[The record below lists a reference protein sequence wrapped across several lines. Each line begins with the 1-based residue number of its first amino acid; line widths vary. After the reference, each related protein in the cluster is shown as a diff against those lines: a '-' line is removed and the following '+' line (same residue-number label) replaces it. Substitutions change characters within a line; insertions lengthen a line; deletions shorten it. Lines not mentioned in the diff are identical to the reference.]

1 VNDGPLPPALVVA
14 LRDADVPDET
24 VYLAGEAASPSWAP
38 ALDDDDRRAWALLVV
53 ASLEAHRRGDTR
65 LPLPSAKTSS
75 AAEGEAGEPGGLSPL
90 LRALGVGDDDRRRT
104 LDLAAR
110 LLTTP
115 ALAPMVGQAGAYK
128 PFIVDDGCLYHQRV
142 LAVEERLAAALRVR
156 LRETASALSDAD
168 LARAFGAGPAAGTAL
183 SDEQRTAVQAALQR
197 SLTVISGGPGTGKTS
212 VIAALLRAAT
222 ALGLLPADIALGAPT
237 GKAAQ
242 RITESLDAGQAGA
255 GAPAAQTLHRLLGYQ
270 PADGGHF
277 RHHRNYPLPYKLIVV
292 DEGSMIDL
300 FLMERL
306 LGAVAT
312 DARLVLLGDADQL
325 PSVDAGAVFRDL
337 APLAVRLTRSYRLD
351 PATPAGRAILL
362 AAEAI
367 RAGRSDDLALPVR
380 ARAAELTFTGVEQLA
395 PSARRAQATLEEF
408 FDRWQTRAQARL
420 PDGAPDAR
428 AVFSFRGGEP
438 APDDGRALATLFAHQ
453 HQQRILCVT
462 RGAARP
468 TGADAVNAALHRRA
482 ARAGDGAIVPG
493 EPLIML
499 HNDYDRGLYNGDLG
513 LCVRASVDG
522 AAPALTAVFPRGDVF
537 VAHPL
542 ATLGADLSL
551 AHALTVHRAQGSEVE
566 AMALI
571 LPDDDLPLLTRE
583 LVYTALTR
591 ARSSAVIVGRAAILQ
606 TALARQLRRSTGLG
620 ARLALARPSDD
631 RLPSS

>member
-1 VNDGPLPPALVVA
+1 MNDAPLPPALVIA

-24 VYLAGEAASPSWAP
+24 LYLASEAASPSWAP
-38 ALDDDDRRAWALLVV
+38 ALGDDDRRAWALLVV

-65 LPLPSAKTSS
+65 LPLPSAAMS
-75 AAEGEAGEPGGLSPL
+75 GRDDGDAGEPGVLSTL
-90 LRALGVGDDDRRRT
+90 LRGLGVADDDRRRS
-104 LDLAAR
+104 LALAAR

-115 ALAPMVGQAGAYK
+115 ALAPIVGEPGAYK

-142 LAVEERLAAALRVR
+142 LAVEERLAAALRAR
-156 LRETASALSDAD
+156 LHQAAPAVWHAD
-168 LARAFGAGPAAGTAL
+168 VARAFGAAPAVGAPL
-183 SDEQRTAVQAALQR
+183 SDEQQAAVLAALQR
-197 SLTVISGGPGTGKTS
+197 PLTVISGGPGTGKTS
-212 VIAALLRAAT
+212 VIGGLLRAAK

-242 RITESLDAGQAGA
+242 RITESLDAAHAGA
-255 GAPAAQTLHRLLGYQ
+255 DAPAAQTLHRLLGYQ
-270 PADGGHF
+270 PADGRF
-277 RHHRNYPLPYKLIVV
+277 RHHRNYPLPHKLIVV

-306 LGAVAT
+306 LGAVAG

-351 PATPAGRAILL
+351 PSTTAGRAILTI
-362 AAEAI
+362 AEAI
-367 RAGRSDDLALPVR
+367 RAGRSEDLALSVQ
-380 ARAAELTFTGVEQLA
+380 ARAADLAFTGVEQLA
-395 PSARRAQATLEEF
+395 PPARRAGAALEDF
-408 FDRWQTRAQARL
+408 LDRWWARAQAAL
-420 PDGAPDAR
+420 PAGAPSTH

-438 APDDGRALATLFAHQ
+438 DGDDGRALAALFAQQ

-482 ARAGDGAIVPG
+482 ARAGDGAVVPG

-499 HNDYDRGLYNGDLG
+499 RNDYDRGLFNGDLG

-522 AAPALTAVFPRGDVF
+522 AAPALTAIFPRGAVF

-542 ATLGADLSL
+542 ATLGADLAL

-591 ARSSAVIVGRAAILQ
+591 ARTSAVVVGSAAILQ
-606 TALARQLRRSTGLG
+606 AALARHFRRSTGLG
-620 ARLALARPSDD
+620 ARLAAPF
-631 RLPSS
+631 